1 MELQRRSSFL
11 GRLKP
16 GRYLRGYSKRC
27 HHVDS
32 FASLDLSR
40 FITHMLYFGFKLA
53 DITRSRSEEAVKNI
67 NNCIELLVGMNIL
80 QKNDGEI
87 KIVNNEVLKYP
98 LRPFLVSLFIEHSK
112 DEVLINQLSYLIGL
126 LETKGVLHLDSARKM
141 DNIWLKGGDMSSC
154 V

>member
-1 MELQRRSSFL
+1 
-11 GRLKP
+11 
-16 GRYLRGYSKRC
+16 
-27 HHVDS
+27 
-32 FASLDLSR
+32 
-40 FITHMLYFGFKLA
+40 MLYFGFKLA